1 MSTRHSRFRG
11 VPGTARARQD
21 RGRPRVHTATRRSG
35 RHRAVR
41 EDARR
46 HRLARAGWVVV
57 RALEVAAFTAAI
69 ATAVAV
75 LVNPEAVGSQ
85 SLLSS
90 PGQRLSDPR
99 GVPTEQVAAKVLP
112 SVVSLQLDQGS
123 RAVIGSGVILTA
135 DGLIMTNNHVLT
147 MASSAPREPV
157 GIVAA
162 LSDGRTAPFQVIAT
176 DPESD
181 IAIGR
186 LAGAGELA
194 PIPIGSSANLRIGQ
208 PVVAVGS
215 PLGLRGTVT
224 VGIISALNRLVCPA
238 IDAGHPVGAF
248 YGIQTD
254 AAINP
259 GNSGGALVDMN
270 GQLVGVTAAGQG
282 AIAADGSGA
291 EYRGSI
297 GLNFAIPVDRAERI
311 AGELLATGHA
321 WHAWL
326 GARVSSE
333 ADPHGARIVDV
344 QNGGPAAAAGLSPG
358 TLVTQ
363 VDDNVIASG
372 GALLSAVQ
380 AKEPGSQVTLV
391 IADRPDHPRTVRLSL
406 GTDQGQPQPVG
417 QR

>member
-1 MSTRHSRFRG
+1 MSTRHSRYRRL
-11 VPGTARARQD
+11 PGTARARQD
-21 RGRPRVHTATRRSG
+21 RGRPRVHTATRQSG

-85 SLLSS
+85 SLLPS
-90 PGQRLSDPR
+90 PVHRLSDLR
-99 GVPTEQVAAKVLP
+99 GITTEQVAAKVLP
-112 SVVSLQLDQGS
+112 SVVSLQLEQGS

-135 DGLIMTNNHVLT
+135 DGMVVTNNHVLT
-147 MASSAPREPV
+147 MASSAPREPA
-157 GIVAA
+157 GVAA
-162 LSDGRTAPFQVIAT
+162 VLSDGRTAPFQVIAT

-181 IAIGR
+181 ITIGR
-186 LAGAGELA
+186 LAEVGELV
-194 PIPIGSSANLRIGQ
+194 PIPIGSSANLHIGQ

-224 VGIISALNRLVCPA
+224 VGIVSALNRLVCPA
-238 IDAGHPVGAF
+238 IDPEQPVGAF

-282 AIAADGSGA
+282 AVAGDGSGA
-291 EYRGSI
+291 QYRGSI

-321 WHAWL
+321 SHAWL
-326 GARVSSE
+326 GARVSLD
-333 ADPHGARIVDV
+333 ADPNGARIIDV
-344 QNGGPAAAAGLSPG
+344 RNGSPAAAAGLSPG
-358 TLVTQ
+358 TRVTQ
-363 VDDNVIASG
+363 VDDDAIASG
-372 GALLSAVQ
+372 STLLAAVQ
-380 AKEPGSQVTLV
+380 AKEPGAQVTLV
-391 IADRPDHPRTVRLSL
+391 IAERSDQRRTVRLSL
-406 GTDQGQPQPVG
+406 GTDQGQPQPIG